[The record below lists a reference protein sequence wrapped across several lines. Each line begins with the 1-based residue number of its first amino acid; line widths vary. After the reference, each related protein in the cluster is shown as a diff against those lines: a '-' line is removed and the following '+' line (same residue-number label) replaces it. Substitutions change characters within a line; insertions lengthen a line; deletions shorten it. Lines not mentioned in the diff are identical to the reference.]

1 MSPFSEYLAKIDNP
15 AHRDQLASVLDWVS
29 TTYPQL
35 VGQIKWN
42 RPMFTDHGTFIISFT
57 AASKHFTVGPEPQVF
72 AAVLPKLEQLGLE
85 HGKKT
90 FQIPFDA
97 PVPTDL
103 LATIIEQTMTLKQ
116 DVSSFWL

>member
-42 RPMFTDHGTFIISFT
+42 RPMFTDHGTFIIS
-57 AASKHFTVGPEPQVF
+57 FTVGPEPQVF